1 MGAMVFADA
10 RRYSSIVSSVRPQL
24 PEVHMK
30 ARDPELSAI
39 YPAKK
44 CRYLLKLGSPGRFEA
59 VPETIRT
66 FLEVLVSGR
75 DAVMGETQ

>member
-1 MGAMVFADA
+1 
-10 RRYSSIVSSVRPQL
+10 
-24 PEVHMK
+24 
-30 ARDPELSAI
+30 
-39 YPAKK
+39 
-44 CRYLLKLGSPGRFEA
+44 

>member
-1 MGAMVFADA
+1 MNA
-10 RRYSSIVSSVRPQL
+10 R
-24 PEVHMK
+24 E
-30 ARDPELSAI
+30 PELSVI

-44 CRYLLKLGSPGRFEA
+44 CRYLLKLASPGRFEA

-66 FLEVLVSGR
+66 FLEVLVSGH

>member
-1 MGAMVFADA
+1 MNA
-10 RRYSSIVSSVRPQL
+10 R
-24 PEVHMK
+24 E
-30 ARDPELSAI
+30 PELGAI

>member
-30 ARDPELSAI
+30 ARDPELSAMH
-39 YPAKK
+39 PAKK